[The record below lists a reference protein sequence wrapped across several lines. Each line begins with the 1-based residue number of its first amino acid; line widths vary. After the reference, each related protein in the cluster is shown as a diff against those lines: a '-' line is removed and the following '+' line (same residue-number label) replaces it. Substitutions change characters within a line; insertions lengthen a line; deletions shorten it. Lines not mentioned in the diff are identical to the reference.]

1 MAKPGQC
8 CQSRPVKSFDSD
20 MVGLSIR
27 IIQDKDFR
35 DQMGLEVIF
44 GVEIQF
50 VRIIRQEEEA
60 CVISAGVGS

>member
-27 IIQDKDFR
+27 ITRDEDFR
-35 DQMGLEVIF
+35 DQMGL
-44 GVEIQF
+44 
-50 VRIIRQEEEA
+50 R
-60 CVISAGVGS
+60 